1 MILDLVTS
9 TVMTTLVAAV
19 ASLTFI
25 VDTVLR
31 RDTGPGRLWA
41 VAFFCGLA
49 TTVSYMAWSAGV
61 GGAVSIAVGN
71 VFFVLVPGFVW
82 LGSRQFNDRPN
93 VIPAGVVLAAAVASF
108 TTVLIEG
115 AGPGGWGGWP
125 VMAFCLG
132 ALFVAGAIESLRP
145 PILRIRTAWALSAV
159 LLLSGLFYAARLVV
173 FVVAG
178 PDSALFT
185 QWFGTISANMVTVV
199 LTIVAAIVTSV
210 LRSNRTAEQRYTWL
224 TEGGVAADGVMLART
239 FAGAATDMVER
250 ASWRSEGVAL
260 IVIQVEGMTGIRAAF
275 GPETADAVSDAC
287 RQAVRRYAPAS
298 AIVGEDGDD
307 RLVVCA
313 VAPSGADARR
323 LGAMIYRGSMEE
335 LSAAASGLFP
345 SVGVGVSF
353 AEDAGYDL
361 ARLQGGAR
369 DAARRA
375 TETPGASVLLDAPPV
390 TPPAAAT

>member
-1 MILDLVTS
+1 MTLDLVT
-9 TVMTTLVAAV
+9 TTFMTAIVALV

-25 VDTVLR
+25 IDTVLR

-49 TTVSYMAWSAGV
+49 TTVSYTAWSAGV
-61 GGAVSIAVGN
+61 GGAVSIGIGN

-82 LGSRQFNDRPN
+82 LGARQFNDRSN
-93 VIPAGVVLAAAVASF
+93 AVAAGVVLAGAVASF
-108 TTVLIEG
+108 TAVMIEG

-125 VMAFCLG
+125 TMAFCLV
-132 ALFVAGAIESLRP
+132 ALFVAGAIESLRTP
-145 PILRIRTAWALSAV
+145 MLRIRTAWALSAV
-159 LLLSGLFYAARLVV
+159 LSLTALFYGARLVV
-173 FVVAG
+173 FLAAG
-178 PDSALFT
+178 PDSELFS
-185 QWFGTISANMVTVV
+185 QWFGTISANIVTVV
-199 LTIVAAIVTSV
+199 LTMVVAIVTSV
-210 LRSNRTAEQRYTWL
+210 LRSNRTAEQRYSWL

-239 FAGAATDMVER
+239 FAGAAADMVER

-260 IVIQVEGMTGIRAAF
+260 IVIQVDGMDGIRAAF
-275 GPETADAVSDAC
+275 GPETADAISDAC
-287 RQAVRRYAPAS
+287 RQSVRRYAPAS

-313 VAPSGADARR
+313 VAPTGADARR

-345 SVGVGVSF
+345 SVGVGVAF

-375 TETPGASVLLDAPPV
+375 TDTPGASVLLD
-390 TPPAAAT
+390 TPPATAT